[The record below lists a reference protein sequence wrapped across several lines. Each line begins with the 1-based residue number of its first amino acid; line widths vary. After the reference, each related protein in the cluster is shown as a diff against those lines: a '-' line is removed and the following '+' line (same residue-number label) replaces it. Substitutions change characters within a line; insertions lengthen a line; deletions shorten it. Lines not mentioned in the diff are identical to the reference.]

1 MGNSWYQKLFGL
13 EPQDRHDDV
22 RARADHGDADA
33 QFSLGVLYSA
43 AEGEQQDLPQAARW
57 YQQAAEQ
64 NHPLAEFNL
73 SLMLAEGQGV
83 PRDDAGA
90 LRWMRRAADH
100 GDAGAQYSLGKLCHR
115 ASLAGAELDAAESR
129 IEAYKW
135 LTLAAA
141 QGYKDA
147 AISCAGLSLVM
158 SREELAEANARAQ
171 DLLPP
176 VVAEPEVLHADD

>member
-1 MGNSWYQKLFGL
+1 VGNSWYQKLFGL
-13 EPQDRHDDV
+13 EPRNRHDDV
-22 RARADHGDADA
+22 RARADDGDADA
-33 QFSLGVLYSA
+33 QFSLGVLCSA

-64 NHPLAEFNL
+64 NHPLAQFNL

-115 ASLAGAELDAAESR
+115 ASLDSPELDAAESR

-147 AISCAGLSLVM
+147 AISCSGLSLVM

-171 DLLPP
+171 RLLPP
-176 VVAEPEVLHADD
+176 AVAESDARPADD